1 MKKLLSVL
9 LCAAIVCS
17 SCALFAAGAGEIKDA
32 LNEYPVILV
41 AGYSS
46 SAMYRGDDPATGE
59 QVWGVDVNEI
69 LQLVLKNIA
78 QLGRGLGA
86 LTLGNAKRIADT
98 IGGGM
103 VELYGDLACN
113 PDGTSVN
120 DIHTYASEAADVNSA
135 NIQAAYP
142 EGDILR
148 HETVIEEEIAHY
160 IGYENIYHFQC
171 DFRMGQIAC
180 AAALDALVES
190 VLDYTGKDRVN
201 IFAVSHGGQTVSTYL
216 ALYGEKN
223 RVHNAV
229 LTVPAIGGAALAYDP
244 MSDNVKLDEDCLI
257 RFIEHGNQLEE
268 DYDWLVKAQ
277 QLGFL
282 DNIIH
287 YLIPYLLDVLGY
299 WGSMWDFLPP
309 EYYEEVKAMRLDPV
323 ESARLIALSDEYHYT
338 VQPTVA
344 EKFRACQANGTNIYI
359 LAGTGHPAVTGL
371 QENSDAIITV
381 KSSTGATCAPIG
393 QRFADGYTQLEPCG
407 GKYKVSPA
415 MDIDASTCYLPDH
428 TWFVDGLFHGMTLW
442 DDYTRVLMV
451 KMLVTDSL
459 QDVDTDPAYPQFHY
473 STNPARKVYFEFTN
487 CVPGYIDAAADGLTI
502 TNVCKDCRIRLTGVT
517 IDGANVTVRV
527 NPLQTLQPGESV
539 TLPLRGSFPAANK
552 EAVSVTVSYAVS
564 TVTPVNSRTEIFT
577 LRNGADAVA
586 LNDFTATTA
595 LAQLTAKLGAPLA
608 NLLQRLGLAEFTLL
622 LLGVFSYW
630 FRAFTGR

>member
-17 SCALFAAGAGEIKDA
+17 TCALFAAGAGEIKDPC
-32 LNEYPVILV
+32 NDYPVILV

-46 SAMYRGDDPATGE
+46 SSMYCGDDPETGE
-59 QVWGVDVNEI
+59 QVWGVDVDEI
-69 LQLVLKNIA
+69 LQQVLGHIA
-78 QLGRGLGA
+78 EIGRGLGA
-86 LTLGNAKRIADT
+86 LTLGNAKVIADT
-98 IGGGM
+98 VGNAV
-103 VELYGDLACN
+103 VEMYGDLACN

-120 DIHTYASEAADVNSA
+120 NIHTYASAAKDVNSA
-135 NIQAAYP
+135 NILAAYP
-142 EGDILR
+142 DGDILR
-148 HETVIEEEIAHY
+148 HETVIEQEIAAY

-171 DFRMGQIAC
+171 DFRMGQLAC
-180 AAALDALVES
+180 AEGLDALVED
-190 VLDYTGKDRVN
+190 VLAYTGKDRVN

-216 ALYGEKN
+216 ALYGYKN
-223 RVHNAV
+223 HVHNAV

-244 MSDNVKLDEDCLI
+244 LADKVKLDEECLI

-282 DNIIH
+282 DDIIH
-287 YLIPYLLDVLGY
+287 YFIPYLLDVLEY

-309 EYYEEVKAMRLDPV
+309 EYYEEVKAKLLDPV
-323 ESARLIALSDEYHYT
+323 ESARLIALSDEYHYQ

-344 EKFRACQANGTNIYI
+344 EKFRECQENGTNILI

-371 QENSDAIITV
+371 QESSDAIITV

-393 QRFADGYTQLEPCG
+393 QRFADGYTQINDCG

-451 KMLVTDSL
+451 KMTVTDTIT
-459 QDVDTDPAYPQFHY
+459 DVYADPAYPQFHY
-473 STNPARKVYFEFTN
+473 TTNPSSKVYFEFTN
-487 CVPGYIDAAADGLTI
+487 CAPGYITDQADGLTV
-502 TNVCKDCRIRLTGVT
+502 TNICQDCRIRLTGVD
-517 IDGANVTVRV
+517 IRGADVSVQVR
-527 NPLQTLQPGESV
+527 PLQTLQPGESV
-539 TLPLRGSFPAANK
+539 TLPLRGAFPTSSK
-552 EAVSVTVSYAVS
+552 EAVDVTVYYTVS
-564 TVTPVNSRTEIFT
+564 TVTPANCRTETFT
-577 LRNGADAVA
+577 LLNGSDAVA
-586 LNDFTATTA
+586 LRDYTDTTP
-595 LAQLTAKLGAPLA
+595 LARLSAKLGAPLA
-608 NLLQRLGLAEFTLL
+608 GMLQRLGLAEFTLM

-630 FRAFTGR
+630 TRALSLR

>member
-17 SCALFAAGAGEIKDA
+17 TCALFATGAGEIHDK
-32 LNEYPVILV
+32 LNDYPVIMV

-46 SAMYRGDDPATGE
+46 SSMYCGDDPETGE
-59 QVWGVDVNEI
+59 HVWGVDVDEI
-69 LQLVLKNIA
+69 LQQVLKNIA
-78 QLGRGLGA
+78 QIGRGLGA

-98 IGGGM
+98 LGGAV
-103 VELYGDLACN
+103 VEMYGDLACN

-120 DIHTYASEAADVNSA
+120 NIHTYASAAKDVNSA

-142 EGDILR
+142 DGDILR
-148 HETVIEEEIAHY
+148 HETVIEAEIAEY

-171 DFRMGQIAC
+171 DFRMGQLAC
-180 AAALDALVES
+180 AAGLDALVED
-190 VLDYTGKDRVN
+190 VLAYTGKDRVN

-216 ALYGEKN
+216 ALYGYKN

-244 MSDNVKLDEDCLI
+244 LADKVKLDEECLI

-282 DNIIH
+282 DDIIH
-287 YLIPYLLDVLGY
+287 YFIPYLLAVLEY

-309 EYYEEVKAMRLDPV
+309 EYYEEVKAKLLDPV
-323 ESARLIALSDEYHYT
+323 ESARLIALSDEYHYQ

-344 EKFRACQANGTNIYI
+344 EKFRECQENGTNILI

-371 QENSDAIITV
+371 QESSDAIITV

-393 QRFADGYTQLEPCG
+393 QRFADGYTQINDCG

-451 KMLVTDSL
+451 KMTVTDTL
-459 QDVDTDPAYPQFHY
+459 TDVYSDPAYPQFHY
-473 STNPARKVYFEFTN
+473 TTNPSSKVYFEFTN
-487 CVPGYIDAAADGLTI
+487 CVPGYITDQTDGLTV
-502 TNVCKDCRIRLTGVT
+502 TNVCQDCRIRLTGVD
-517 IDGANVTVRV
+517 IRGADVSVRV
-527 NPLQTLQPGESV
+527 RPLQTLQPGESV
-539 TLPLRGSFPAANK
+539 TLPLRGAFPTSSK
-552 EAVSVTVSYAVS
+552 EAVDVTVYYTVS
-564 TVTPVNSRTEIFT
+564 TVTPANCRTETFT
-577 LRNGADAVA
+577 LLNGSDAVA
-586 LNDFTATTA
+586 LRDYTETTP
-595 LAQLTAKLGAPLA
+595 LAQLSAKIGAPLA
-608 NLLQRLGLAEFTLL
+608 GMLQRLGLAEFTLM

-630 FRAFTGR
+630 VRAFSLR